1 MINYVYIVNMEN
13 EPCRGIRD
21 GMKAEKKTV
30 ILSVRVDA
38 AVGEA
43 IQAFAE
49 EEDRTVSKYLERL
62 VRKHVAEKQ
71 GGDGVKPKR
80 SAK

>member
-1 MINYVYIVNMEN
+1 MVY
-13 EPCRGIRD
+13 D

-38 AVGEA
+38 AIGEA

-71 GGDGVKPKR
+71 GVDAAKPKR
-80 SAK
+80 GAK

>member
-1 MINYVYIVNMEN
+1 M
-13 EPCRGIRD
+13 
-21 GMKAEKKTV
+21 
-30 ILSVRVDA
+30 ILSVCVDA
-38 AVGEA
+38 AIGEA

-71 GGDGVKPKR
+71 SGDGGKPKR
-80 SAK
+80 GAK